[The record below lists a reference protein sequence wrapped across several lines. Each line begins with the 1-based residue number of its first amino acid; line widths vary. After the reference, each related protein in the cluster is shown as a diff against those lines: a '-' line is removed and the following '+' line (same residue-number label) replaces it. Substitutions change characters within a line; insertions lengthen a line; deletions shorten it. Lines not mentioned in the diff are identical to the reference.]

1 MVKIIP
7 KETCIITSNFYQ
19 YFPDEQIMNACVHN
33 LNWTHIRSLLR
44 VTDENA
50 RYWYMKEAVDESWS
64 SRTLDRNISTQ
75 YYYRLL
81 QTPKKEAVIERN
93 EQKTCRNFKKNQ
105 I

>member
-1 MVKIIP
+1 
-7 KETCIITSNFYQ
+7 
-19 YFPDEQIMNACVHN
+19 MNACVHN

-81 QTPKKEAVIERN
+81 QTPKKEAVIE
-93 EQKTCRNFKKNQ
+93 EMKQKTAEFQKIKFELIKSPMIAEFLGFKN
-105 I
+105 